1 LSANDQYEPAIEA
14 LSDWNAAIALWFFPE
29 LLGSA
34 RVRLAVDDETVEEI
48 RQQFGLSASLERAV
62 LDVLGPNVQD
72 PDDFN
77 LVRTRL
83 ERANGVDKKSPWYLA
98 LLAMQVLAASRMVGD
113 NAFTAGNFW
122 DRFGALFEMEKAP
135 KENLRKLFT
144 DLWKRLNNYLEFV
157 CGSTRGTLALPSDPD
172 NIPYHGRSNINYP
185 ISQVLVRRA
194 DRIPLQDL
202 FERTDLCDLS
212 DDQLVERLS
221 SEAGLQAE
229 LSLPLRHVLQQA
241 RKETEAGGKSNL
253 QSAVAEIFHE
263 IRKGDAS
270 IPERLNRTGPS
281 RIAQRYATRIHLIRD
296 DLTDELHLEAHLFK
310 EGDEVAVREKVPLAE
325 FLRGFHWDIGAARWR
340 ARDVGAFVLSE
351 GSWQTGVHKLSD
363 ENTPIAVLLQDSEA
377 PAFLARVSESEGVQ
391 ITKLAGEL
399 SGGCLVSFKPGR
411 LWGTALFDELNIRCA
426 GGRPSLI
433 GGLRFNF
440 GNGIS
445 SYVRSAPPSL
455 WMPGPARWKVSCR
468 LASGLTIESFVDV
481 TPVETPTSLRVIVGD
496 EHVEA
501 GRYVV
506 TWTRADVQDFTP
518 VEQTFKLCDSICD
531 ARAVSGDAQVA
542 YVIAPLKDVSRSI
555 LVSKTS
561 AAVIGLGAALDIMQQ
576 P

>member
-1 LSANDQYEPAIEA
+1 LTGDESERAANT
-14 LSDWNAAIALWFFPE
+14 LSDWNAAIALWFFPQ

-34 RVRLAVDDETVEEI
+34 RVRLAIDDETVEEM
-48 RQQFGLSASLERAV
+48 RQQFGLSANLDRAV
-62 LDVLGPNVQD
+62 LQVLGPNAQD

-83 ERANGVDKKSPWYLA
+83 ERANGPDEEAPWYLA
-98 LLAMQVLAASRMVGD
+98 LLATQVLAASRMVGD

-122 DRFGALFEMEKAP
+122 DRFGTLFEMEKAP
-135 KENLRKLFT
+135 KENVRKLFT
-144 DLWKRLNNYLEFV
+144 DLWKRLNNYLELV
-157 CGSTRGTLALPSDPD
+157 CKSTRGTLALPSDPD

-202 FERTDLCDLS
+202 FEQTDLS
-212 DDQLVERLS
+212 DLTDGQLVERLS

-229 LSLPLRHVLQQA
+229 LSSPLRHVLQQV

-253 QSAVAEIFHE
+253 QSALAEIFHE

-270 IPERLNRTGPS
+270 IPEHLNRVGPS
-281 RIAQRYATRIHLIRD
+281 RATQRYVTRIHLIRD
-296 DLTDELHLEAHLFK
+296 DLTDELHLEAHLFQ
-310 EGDEVAVREKVPLAE
+310 DSNEVAVREKVSLTE
-325 FLRGFHWDIGAARWR
+325 FLGGFQWDIGAARWR
-340 ARDVGAFVLSE
+340 PRDVGAFVLSE
-351 GSWQTGVHKLSD
+351 GSWRTGVQKLSD
-363 ENTPIAVLLQDSEA
+363 ENTPIAVLLPDSEA
-377 PAFLARVSESEGVQ
+377 RPFLARIAGSEGVQ
-391 ITKLAGEL
+391 ATKLAGEL
-399 SGGCLVSFKPGR
+399 SGGSLVSFKPGR
-411 LWGTALFDELNIRCA
+411 LWGTTLFDELNIRCA
-426 GGRPSLI
+426 GGQPSLV

-481 TPVETPTSLRVIVGD
+481 TPVETPTPLRTIIGG
-496 EHVEA
+496 ERVEA
-501 GRYVV
+501 GLYAV
-506 TWTRADVQDFTP
+506 TWTRADVQNFIP
-518 VEQTFKLCDSICD
+518 VEQAFKLCDSIRD
-531 ARAVSGDAQVA
+531 ARAVGRDDQIA
-542 YVIAPLKDVSRSI
+542 YVIAPEKDASRSI

-561 AAVIGLGAALDIMQQ
+561 AAVIGLGAALDIMEQ